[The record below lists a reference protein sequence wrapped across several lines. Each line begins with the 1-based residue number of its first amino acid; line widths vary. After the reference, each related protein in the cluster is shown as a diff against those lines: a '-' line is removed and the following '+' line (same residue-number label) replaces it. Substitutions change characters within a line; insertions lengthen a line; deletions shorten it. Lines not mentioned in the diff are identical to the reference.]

1 MKRTITQSIRVELSY
16 LMKLNGNPL
25 LNSHAYRVEATI
37 CNNSN
42 IGRMMDFE
50 DVSKLLFEAIPTNSF
65 LISTSSEEAELEVA
79 KALKQFGVPVIVYSE
94 ELCTENLLMLF
105 VKSINQ
111 KLVEYSDSLSSYEL
125 VELKLWET
133 DNYCATYV
141 A

>member
-1 MKRTITQSIRVELSY
+1 
-16 LMKLNGNPL
+16 
-25 LNSHAYRVEATI
+25 
-37 CNNSN
+37 
-42 IGRMMDFE
+42 MDFE
-50 DVSKLLFEAIPTNSF
+50 DISKLLFEAIPTNSF